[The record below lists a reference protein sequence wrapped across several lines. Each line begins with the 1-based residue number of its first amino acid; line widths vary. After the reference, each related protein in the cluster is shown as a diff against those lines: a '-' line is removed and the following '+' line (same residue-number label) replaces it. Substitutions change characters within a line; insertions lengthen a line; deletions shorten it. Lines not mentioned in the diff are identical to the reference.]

1 MKLKAND
8 YVSKE
13 IIKIIREWTDLSQ
26 EEFAKTIDKSYGAV
40 KKYEQGERNYSFDTF
55 MKICK
60 KHNIKVTLEK
70 DK

>member
-40 KKYEQGERNYSFDTF
+40 KKYEQSRIVAKSFCEPRSWVDF
-55 MKICK
+55 
-60 KHNIKVTLEK
+60 LSS
-70 DK
+70 